1 VVNPSSFGAN
11 AQPQKEGLIIED
23 AGLRPVSVVITT
35 YNHARFLA
43 EAIES
48 ALRQTVIPAEVIV
61 VDDGSTDD
69 PGGFVRLYPGVR
81 LIRQPNQGLA
91 AARNTGWRAACGHY
105 VVFLDADDRLM
116 PEALAS
122 NLRLFAKKPD
132 CAFVYGSFHRIDAG
146 GRLLNSAESQLVGE
160 DAYESFLKTNL
171 VSMHAAVM
179 YRRDRLEEVGGFDAR
194 LRCCEDHELYL
205 RLARRYRVAAGVE
218 RIAEYRHHDSNMS
231 RNIPAMLATMLEVM
245 HRQAAYLNYNARWR
259 KAYKTG
265 VQFWKSNYAEQ
276 QISQTLAARV
286 SGLMRV
292 PWRATAKVFALA
304 PLAFLTI
311 ASRRILR
318 AARSRLARI
327 ELLRTLHSRYAPVR
341 KSVRFGDLRRLHPI
355 SRDFGYDRGNPVD
368 RHYIEDFLSGY
379 AEDIRGRVLEVGDN
393 AYTMQYGGARVTYSD
408 ILHVST
414 DNPRATVVGDLSEGD
429 NFPSAMFDCIVLT
442 QTLHLIFDMRK
453 AIATLHRMLKPGGVL
468 LATVPGVS
476 SIDRGQWGSSWYWS
490 LSPAA
495 LSRLLEEKFDSAN
508 VNVIAYG
515 NVLAAVAFLHG
526 LAEHELSAAELDAHD
541 PQYPMIAAARAVKQ
555 WHT

>member
-1 VVNPSSFGAN
+1 VMNSFSLGEQAP
-11 AQPQKEGLIIED
+11 PQEEGVED
-23 AGLRPVSVVITT
+23 VGPRPVSIVITT

-48 ALRQTVIPAEVIV
+48 ALRQTVTPAEVIV

-69 PGGFVRLYPGVR
+69 PGAVVRLYPGVR
-81 LIRQPNQGLA
+81 LIRQSNQGLA
-91 AARNTGWRAACGHY
+91 AARNTGWRAARGRY
-105 VVFLDADDRLM
+105 LVFLDADDRLM

-122 NLRLFAKKPD
+122 NLQRFAKRPD
-132 CAFVYGSFHRIDAG
+132 SAFVYGSFYRIDAE
-146 GRLLNSAESQLVGE
+146 GRLLNSAEPQLVGE

-205 RLARRYRVAAGVE
+205 RLARRYGVAAGVE

-231 RNIPAMLATMLEVM
+231 RNIPAMLGTMLEVM
-245 HRQAAYLNYNARWR
+245 HRQSAYLNDNARWR

-276 QISQTLAARV
+276 QVSQTLAARA

-311 ASRRILR
+311 ANRRILN
-318 AARSRLARI
+318 ALRSRLARI
-327 ELLRTLHSRYAPVR
+327 QLLRTLHSRYPPVR

-368 RHYIEDFLSGY
+368 RHYIEDFLSRY
-379 AEDIRGRVLEVGDN
+379 AEDIKSRVLEVGDN
-393 AYTMQYGGARVTYSD
+393 AYTMQYGGARVTHSD
-408 ILHVST
+408 ILHVSA
-414 DNPRATVVGDLSEGD
+414 DNPRATLVGDLAEGD
-429 NFPSAMFDCIVLT
+429 NLPSAVFDCVVLT

-476 SIDRGQWGSSWYWS
+476 SIDRGQWGPSWYWS

-495 LSRLLEEKFDSAN
+495 LRRLLEEKFDGAS
-508 VNVIAYG
+508 VSVTGYG
-515 NVLAAVAFLHG
+515 NVLAAIAFLHG
-526 LAEHELSAAELDAHD
+526 LAEHELTPDELDAYD
-541 PQYPMIAAARAVKQ
+541 PQYPMIVAARAVKG
-555 WHT
+555 WRA

>member
-1 VVNPSSFGAN
+1 
-11 AQPQKEGLIIED
+11 
-23 AGLRPVSVVITT
+23 
-35 YNHARFLA
+35 
-43 EAIES
+43 
-48 ALRQTVIPAEVIV
+48 
-61 VDDGSTDD
+61 
-69 PGGFVRLYPGVR
+69 
-81 LIRQPNQGLA
+81 
-91 AARNTGWRAACGHY
+91 
-105 VVFLDADDRLM
+105 
-116 PEALAS
+116 
-122 NLRLFAKKPD
+122 
-132 CAFVYGSFHRIDAG
+132 
-146 GRLLNSAESQLVGE
+146 
-160 DAYESFLKTNL
+160 
-171 VSMHAAVM
+171 
-179 YRRDRLEEVGGFDAR
+179 
-194 LRCCEDHELYL
+194 
-205 RLARRYRVAAGVE
+205 
-218 RIAEYRHHDSNMS
+218 
-231 RNIPAMLATMLEVM
+231 
-245 HRQAAYLNYNARWR
+245 
-259 KAYKTG
+259 
-265 VQFWKSNYAEQ
+265 
-276 QISQTLAARV
+276 
-286 SGLMRV
+286 
-292 PWRATAKVFALA
+292 VFALA

-414 DNPRATVVGDLSEGD
+414 DNPRATLVGDLSEGD

-453 AIATLHRMLKPGGVL
+453 AIATLHRMLKPSGVL

-555 WHT
+555 GHA